1 MGQAGLRSEFPGRVL
16 RIERDRSWATSSQT
30 QCGLHRAVDV
40 LPFCAGRSLD
50 AVEFG
55 VADTGCGISPADLPH
70 IFSRYWQAPEAA
82 RLGSGLGLSIVEG
95 IVAAHDGR
103 VHVSST
109 LGKGSVFTFTLP
121 VADSGGGMMLQ
132 ARSA

>member
-1 MGQAGLRSEFPGRVL
+1 
-16 RIERDRSWATSSQT
+16 
-30 QCGLHRAVDV
+30 VDV
-40 LPFCAGRSLD
+40 SPFCAGRSLD

-55 VADTGCGISPADLPH
+55 VADTGCGISPADVPH

-82 RLGSGLGLSIVEG
+82 RLGNGLGLSIVEG

-103 VHVSST
+103 VHTSST
-109 LGKGSVFTFTLP
+109 LGKVSFHVHASR
-121 VADSGGGMMLQ
+121 ADSGGGMMLQ